1 MKFYLVFQR
10 VIIFVHNMFMYI
22 CICVYIYSITT
33 LNPIINI
40 ILTNWSTT
48 NVWTKDLRVYFVH
61 HSSQADTYL
70 ASQSGRSC
78 LKFGTGVVLAC
89 ARRSLQIS
97 NENSKKLYALWENL
111 LGM

>member
-48 NVWTKDLRVYFVH
+48 NVWTEDLRVYFVH

-78 LKFGTGVVLAC
+78 LKFGTGVSIGL
-89 ARRSLQIS
+89 R
-97 NENSKKLYALWENL
+97 SKKFADFK
-111 LGM
+111 